1 MKPLQIISQVS
12 IAELGWDCPPMAVDI
27 CCRITG
33 NLGNWLQ
40 RRGRVSRVYP
50 AIAGDRSYQTR
61 LLEEAR
67 KYINLDPTLTSPC
80 GSGKGELQAMIAAS
94 CHSKGRSATIV
105 TPRRLLVS
113 ELSNRLTRYNVPHGV
128 TMPGFE
134 KTAHPI
140 QVVSMDTATSRNL
153 TFDTDLL
160 MIDEAH
166 TALSEQRMEFINRHT
181 CRKLFLTASPTRGD
195 GKGLGRVSSHIIQG
209 PSIRDLQELGFLV
222 PCKVYSCEQPDISG
236 LDVSGEDFNQE
247 QAAKIMNRPGL
258 IANAVKEYIR
268 LGEGLP
274 GIVHASSV
282 AHSKALVERFNQAG
296 IPAAHIDA
304 DSTDAERNEVF
315 ERIKLS
321 ARPKK
326 YSILLD
332 CSGNVMRM
340 GLPDDDREW
349 SLEDQDGVSKKP
361 TDNALTLRRCED
373 CFAVFRSYVPA
384 CPECGRAHVATGRE
398 IKERNEALVEYQ
410 RERKTA
416 AIERYQSKMT
426 DEKKQ
431 EKLKKLIWECAEK
444 QHKPGSLFIKYKLAT
459 AENLPEK
466 WKPTVFGGI
475 ATIGKYRTA
484 CSQLEGV
491 QGELLDKVF
500 AKEQFN
506 PTPLISSAKRLHIET
521 EAYKNKLVK
530 MNLL

>member
-27 CCRITG
+27 CCRISG

-50 AIAGDRSYQTR
+50 AITGDRSYQTR

-67 KYINLDPTLTSPC
+67 KYFNLDPTLTSPC

-94 CHSKGRSATIV
+94 CHAKGRSATIV

-113 ELSNRLTRYNVPHGV
+113 ELSNRLNRYNVPHGV

-134 KTAHPI
+134 QTTHPI

-166 TALSEQRMEFINRHT
+166 TALSDQRIAFINRHT

-195 GKGLGRVSSHIIQG
+195 GKGLGRVSRHIIQG
-209 PSIRDLQELGFLV
+209 PSIRDLQQLGFLV
-222 PCKVYSCEQPDISG
+222 PCKVYSCEQPDISA

-296 IPAAHIDA
+296 VPAAHIDA
-304 DSTDAERNEVF
+304 DSTDAEREEVF

-349 SLEDQDGVSKKP
+349 TLEDQDGVSKKP
-361 TDNALTLRRCED
+361 TEAALTLRRCEE
-373 CFAVFRSYVPA
+373 CFAVFRSYVPT
-384 CPECGRAHVATGRE
+384 CPECGKEYVATGRE

-410 RERKTA
+410 KQKKAE
-416 AIERYQSKMT
+416 AIERYVARAGDDVKIKKMAEWLKMA
-426 DEKKQ
+426 DERGYKKGFA
-431 EKLKKLIWECAEK
+431 W
-444 QHKPGSLFIKYKLAT
+444 GRFMGLFK
-459 AENLPEK
+459 E
-466 WKPTVFGGI
+466 KPTPEI
-475 ATIGKYRTA
+475 IRAAYGKMRA
-484 CSQLEGV
+484 
-491 QGELLDKVF
+491 
-500 AKEQFN
+500 
-506 PTPLISSAKRLHIET
+506 
-521 EAYKNKLVK
+521 
-530 MNLL
+530 

>member
-1 MKPLQIISQVS
+1 
-12 IAELGWDCPPMAVDI
+12 MAVDI

-50 AIAGDRSYQTR
+50 AITGDRSYQTR

-67 KYINLDPTLTSPC
+67 KYFNLDPTLTSPC

-94 CHSKGRSATIV
+94 CHAKGKSATIV

-113 ELSNRLTRYNVPHGV
+113 ELSNRLNRYNVPHGV

-134 KTAHPI
+134 QTTHPI
-140 QVVSMDTATSRNL
+140 QVVSMDTASSRNL

-166 TALSEQRMEFINRHT
+166 TALSEQRMDFINRHT
-181 CRKLFLTASPTRGD
+181 CHKLFLTASPTRGD
-195 GKGLGRVSSHIIQG
+195 GKGLGRVSGHIIQG
-209 PSIRDLQELGFLV
+209 PSIRDLQQLGFLV

-296 IPAAHIDA
+296 VPAAHIDA
-304 DSTDAERNEVF
+304 ESTDAEREEVF

-349 SLEDQDGVSKKP
+349 SLEDQEGVSKNP
-361 TDNALTLRRCED
+361 TKAALAIRRCD
-373 CFAVFRSYVPA
+373 KCWFTYSSHVPK
-384 CPECGRAHVATGRE
+384 CPECGNPHVSTVRE
-398 IKERNEALVEYQ
+398 IREKAEALVEY
-410 RERKTA
+410 RKQQKDR
-416 AIERYQSKMT
+416 AIERWREQS
-426 DEKKQ
+426 DDDKK
-431 EKLKKLIWECAEK
+431 AEK
-444 QHKPGSLFIKYKLAT
+444 FSEYLKIAKDKGYKRGWPWARYIGIFKEPPSADVIKKA
-459 AENLPEK
+459 
-466 WKPTVFGGI
+466 
-475 ATIGKYRTA
+475 
-484 CSQLEGV
+484 
-491 QGELLDKVF
+491 
-500 AKEQFN
+500 
-506 PTPLISSAKRLHIET
+506 H
-521 EAYKNKLVK
+521 
-530 MNLL
+530 NLLRQ